1 MEDDK
6 HETKKNFTV
15 RYLTTDDLEQYD
27 TLLRYSF
34 QVTEQDL
41 FDTGWRSDEMQQSK
55 FPVLERADVLGC
67 FDGDYLVSQVAVYPL
82 RANIYGVFYPIGFVT
97 SVCTYPEYTGNGIM
111 KRLMYQS
118 LVHMRERRQPFAML
132 FPYSIPLYRKLG
144 WEIISDKITYT
155 VKDRQMPSNAEA
167 PGFVRR
173 VDWDNEDFM
182 RLHERFASVTHGC
195 LFRNSLAWEEY
206 WRWDKDDTV
215 VAIYYDVQNTPS
227 GYMVYLIKD
236 DIMYIKEMIYLN
248 REAQEGLWEY
258 IRAHDSMIDE
268 GHGNSYYNEPI
279 AFDMDDGDIRE
290 MIRPYIM
297 GRIVDVEQFLLL
309 YRCDP
314 REKGVCFALEI
325 TDSFLPW
332 NNRTVSVRFEKGRCS
347 LTEETA
353 QYRVGLSISTLSTL
367 LLGYKTAAKLYRL
380 GRIDADEA
388 GLPAHDFRTGI
399 RPSVPRYKQEAAR
412 PQSDARLLLFMSG
425 LLFAQVYLLQPHPQL
440 QSPAFGGKNSSVGK
454 SILRKSSQG
463 LSLEVTHSFSGTQ
476 KSNAGISICTLR
488 TICTI
493 VKRPIVTYTVFFC
506 GAVSNAPP

>member
-1 MEDDK
+1 MDDEK
-6 HETKKNFTV
+6 TETKKNYTI

-27 TLLRYSF
+27 ALLRYSF
-34 QVTEQDL
+34 QVTEEEL
-41 FDTGWRSDEMQQSK
+41 LDTGWHGDEIKQSK

-82 RANIYGVFYPIGFVT
+82 KANIYGAFYSIGFVT

-118 LVHMRERRQPFAML
+118 LVHMRERHQSFAML

-155 VKDRQMPSNAEA
+155 VKDRQMPSKAQA

-173 VDWDNEDFM
+173 VEWDNEDFM

-215 VAIYYDVQNTPS
+215 VAIYYDVTSTPS

-248 REAQEGLWEY
+248 REAQDGLWEY

-268 GHGNSYYNEPI
+268 VHGNSYYNEPI

-297 GRIVDVEQFLLL
+297 GRIVDVEQFFLQ
-309 YRCDP
+309 YRCEP
-314 REKGVCFALEI
+314 REKGVCFAFDI
-325 TDSFLPW
+325 TDDFLPW
-332 NNRTVSVRFEKGRCS
+332 NNKTVCVRFEKGKCR
-347 LTEETA
+347 LTHGKPK
-353 QYRVGLSISTLSTL
+353 YRMELSISTLSTL
-367 LLGYKTAAKLYRL
+367 LLGYKSAAKLYRM
-380 GRIDADEA
+380 GRIDADEKA
-388 GLPAHDFRTGI
+388 VDRLDSALLH
-399 RPSVPRYKQEAAR
+399 EA
-412 PQSDARLLLFMSG
+412 PYISD
-425 LLFAQVYLLQPHPQL
+425 Y
-440 QSPAFGGKNSSVGK
+440 
-454 SILRKSSQG
+454 I
-463 LSLEVTHSFSGTQ
+463 
-476 KSNAGISICTLR
+476 
-488 TICTI
+488 
-493 VKRPIVTYTVFFC
+493 
-506 GAVSNAPP
+506 